1 MYQEYQVLQAG
12 KTPLRSGTVLLD
24 GKTNSRQ
31 SRPAQ
36 TARVLLLRD
45 KTDKKVVL
53 EKPSG
58 CYLTA

>member
-45 KTDKKVVL
+45 KTDKKWN
-53 EKPSG
+53 
-58 CYLTA
+58 